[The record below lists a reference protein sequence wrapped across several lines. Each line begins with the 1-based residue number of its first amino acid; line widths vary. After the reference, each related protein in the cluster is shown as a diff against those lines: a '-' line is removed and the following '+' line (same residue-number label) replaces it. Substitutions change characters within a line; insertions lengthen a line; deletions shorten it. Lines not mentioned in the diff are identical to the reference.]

1 MIHEP
6 YLQAPAQESLG
17 RVITLGE
24 TMALVSAA
32 SQSPFVHAK
41 QLNLGMGGAES
52 NVAIGLARLGVPV
65 TWVGRIGADFLGE
78 LVAREIRAEGVDTRA
93 LVDSGAPTGLMLK
106 GKTAGGKT
114 SVAYYRKESAGSRL
128 SPADVPVA
136 EIERAQ
142 MLHLTGIT
150 PALSDSAR
158 EAVEVALEAAR
169 RGGTPV
175 SFDVNYRSALWSHE
189 AAASRLAPMIAAAD
203 VVFAGEDEAAMFVG
217 EAADAAEYARRLLD
231 LGAREAVVKCGPLG
245 AVTATAGGV
254 ITSAPAHTIDVVDTV
269 GAGDAFVAGYL
280 SAALQGA
287 DIHTRLQ
294 IANATG
300 ACACTALGDW
310 EGAARAQDMKML
322 LNPTAD
328 PVAR

>member
-6 YLQAPAQESLG
+6 HLQAPAQESLG

-32 SQSPFVHAK
+32 SQSPLIHAK

-65 TWVGRIGADFLGE
+65 TWVGRIGADSLGE

-93 LVDSGAPTGLMLK
+93 IVDSGAPTGLMLK
-106 GKTAGGKT
+106 GKAAGGKT

-158 EAVEVALEAAR
+158 EAVEVALEAAH

-175 SFDVNYRSALWSHE
+175 SFDVNYRSALWSRA

-203 VVFAGEDEAAMFVG
+203 VVFAGEDEATMFVG

-231 LGAREAVVKCGPLG
+231 LGAREAVVKRGPLG

-287 DIHTRLQ
+287 DTQTRLQ

-300 ACACTALGDW
+300 ACACMALGDW